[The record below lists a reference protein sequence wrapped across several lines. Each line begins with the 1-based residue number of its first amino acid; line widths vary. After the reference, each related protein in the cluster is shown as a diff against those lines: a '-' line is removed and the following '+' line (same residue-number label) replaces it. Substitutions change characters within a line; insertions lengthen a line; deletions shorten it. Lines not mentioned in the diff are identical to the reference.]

1 MLPQR
6 IPFQSDEEEG
16 ESSDNSSGGGRYN
29 SNNSQEGGNN
39 GYGCEHDE
47 HDSYSS
53 SSPSLEEGTRGSY
66 TNENASKNAN
76 TITNSITNTS
86 VVRKELQP
94 GSANGNKSDSQLESL
109 SAHKRA
115 LHEAGLPISVLR
127 GNNSNETHNNNFLR
141 NGHPRLRSDS
151 ENTPP
156 RNNLETSLPP
166 EYMVTGDTTK
176 GRTSAA
182 EVSINTEAGLGGA
195 KTTTIT
201 IHTSSRITEKIL
213 TSKVWRILRTN
224 NPIFLLLVT
233 GVSMLGVGL
242 YTQSYATL
250 SITLEQVITNTN
262 ERRRAVTGHFDSIEK
277 DMYNLERQL
286 HELDPDA
293 SFLLSSINDD
303 ESINGSED
311 ETAKTDN
318 KNIDGE
324 TIEHHKNARSSIP
337 QPPVSELF
345 DEIVAV
351 KEKMR
356 IESSRISAFE
366 KYIQTTSLR
375 DATRKYG
382 TGVLRVQL
390 NLEFLSERDSTLSDN
405 MSDHGKTEVLQNAKS
420 GHGSASS
427 SSSSSS
433 AHSLILEMAPLELM
447 PHSIYTFLEM
457 VDAKL
462 FDGCSFILNA
472 MNVIKAAPLPY
483 EKGVSPSKMAKA
495 FTRLG
500 LDTVSFRE
508 YSDDYPHE
516 QYTVGFAAD
525 GSPSFYINTDDNT
538 EQHAG
543 EPCFARIVSGFE
555 TVDKMEAEP
564 VRSGMWY
571 KKRIGIKKVT
581 IL

>member
-1 MLPQR
+1 
-6 IPFQSDEEEG
+6 
-16 ESSDNSSGGGRYN
+16 
-29 SNNSQEGGNN
+29 
-39 GYGCEHDE
+39 
-47 HDSYSS
+47 
-53 SSPSLEEGTRGSY
+53 
-66 TNENASKNAN
+66 
-76 TITNSITNTS
+76 
-86 VVRKELQP
+86 
-94 GSANGNKSDSQLESL
+94 LESL
-109 SAHKRA
+109 SDHKRA

-127 GNNSNETHNNNFLR
+127 GNNSNETHNNTLLR

-151 ENTPP
+151 DDTPP
-156 RNNLETSLPP
+156 RNNLESSSLPP
-166 EYMVTGDTTK
+166 EYMVTDDTTK
-176 GRTSAA
+176 RRTSAA

-201 IHTSSRITEKIL
+201 IHTSSRFTEKIL
-213 TSKVWRILRTN
+213 TSKFWRILRTN

-293 SFLLSSINDD
+293 SFLLSSINND
-303 ESINGSED
+303 ENINGSED
-311 ETAKTDN
+311 ESAKTDN
-318 KNIDGE
+318 NSNNNSNNNNNIDGE
-324 TIEHHKNARSSIP
+324 TIEHHKNAGSSIP

-390 NLEFLSERDSTLSDN
+390 NLEFLSERDATLGDN
-405 MSDHGKTEVLQNAKS
+405 TSDHGKTEVLQNAKS
-420 GHGSASS
+420 GDGSAS

-447 PHSIYTFLEM
+447 PHSVYTFLEM

-483 EKGVSPSKMAKA
+483 EKGVSPSKMVKA

-564 VRSGMWY
+564 VRNGMWY
-571 KKRIGIKKVT
+571 KKRIGIKKAT